1 MRSFAW
7 NRFPTKTFS
16 IHSLLIASVKSSCLN
31 TDMCK
36 FGSSQK
42 DESRAHP
49 AYSSKAWSKP
59 RDFVIVLRV
68 FFSLQDYFCFLWINL
83 SFLQFLFIFEK
94 ILNRS
99 KTTVTQHSII
109 LIKIFRVDFA
119 LKQILQ
125 SLITSLWSGC

>member
-7 NRFPTKTFS
+7 NRFPIQTFQ
-16 IHSLLIASVKSSCLN
+16 IHSLLILNVKSSCLN

-36 FGSSQK
+36 FESSQK
-42 DESRAHP
+42 GESRAQS
-49 AYSSKAWSKP
+49 ADSSKDWSKP
-59 RDFVIVLRV
+59 RDFIVVLRV
-68 FFSLQDYFCFLWINL
+68 FFSLQDCSCFLWINL

-109 LIKIFRVDFA
+109 FIKIFRVDFA
-119 LKQILQ
+119 FKQILQ